1 MGLKVMR
8 KQIYQAILFCGSL
21 AIILFWLGSANY
33 VAGQA
38 QNLLLNGDFEEGYSG
53 QNGASSISVPTGW
66 TAFWITQD
74 LDIPNNPS
82 GDQPEFM
89 ASDDP
94 DSPFARANTGERS
107 VLWHTKFSSAFAGV
121 YQQVPVDPSA
131 TVRLSAWSYA
141 WSSTGSDPE
150 LSQNEA
156 WVRQRIGIDPTGGTD
171 PTSEDIVWSQG
182 FSQHIDVWG
191 QLSVEATASSDQV
204 TVFLSAYPN
213 RVNPQ
218 NDIYYDT
225 AELILVSAP
234 LPTPR
239 PIVGSSGVPGLAPTI
254 DPLLLGLITGQGSA
268 PGQQGIEVGGQDR
281 FSYTT
286 AATTE
291 IPQPAFPPLMTIIV
305 VGVTLLFSL
314 MMLALAIKQ
323 IQAANGLQRLQTK
336 KRR

>member
-1 MGLKVMR
+1 MTPAQRFVSPPG
-8 KQIYQAILFCGSL
+8 
-21 AIILFWLGSANY
+21 AN
-33 VAGQA
+33 
-38 QNLLLNGDFEEGYSG
+38 
-53 QNGASSISVPTGW
+53 
-66 TAFWITQD
+66 
-74 LDIPNNPS
+74 
-82 GDQPEFM
+82 
-89 ASDDP
+89 
-94 DSPFARANTGERS
+94 
-107 VLWHTKFSSAFAGV
+107 
-121 YQQVPVDPSA
+121 
-131 TVRLSAWSYA
+131 A

-281 FSYTT
+281 FSY
-286 AATTE
+286 AATASAETA
-291 IPQPAFPPLMTIIV
+291 QPLLPPVLTIIIV
-305 VGVTLLFSL
+305 AATLLFSL
-314 MMLALAIKQ
+314 MVLALAIKQ
-323 IQAANGLQRLQTK
+323 IQTAHAVQAQPKTGQRREHQI
-336 KRR
+336 